1 MNNAIVTL
9 DVLHQGP
16 LWGWYVTMNFWAK
29 SVCTG
34 LMLILPF
41 LLMNKHDTKRMRFMV
56 PAVSFVFLNIT
67 LLFTLLDLHQPLRFW
82 HMFVY
87 PQFDSVLNL
96 GAWFL
101 TALNGFLLLHV
112 FFAWKDNETAYDKLL
127 PVTWVVAGISTIYTA
142 GLMGQANA
150 RELWHAGTELP
161 QMILAA
167 LMAGSAAL
175 MLLKAGGEKARRPLA
190 MIMGLATGVSL
201 LIFLAEV
208 WLAPQKSEEAEFMM
222 HLLVSG
228 ELKVYFLTGLL
239 LGFVLPVVAV
249 LGGRR
254 NPMVMAAASV
264 LSLTGLWL
272 VKHAWLLAPQL
283 LPLS

>member
-16 LWGWYVTMNFWAK
+16 MWGWYVTMNFWAK
-29 SVCTG
+29 SVATG
-34 LMLILPF
+34 VMLILPF
-41 LLMNKHDTKRMRFMV
+41 LLMNKHDSKRIRLLT
-56 PAVSFVFLNIT
+56 PALSFVFLNIT
-67 LLFTLLDLHQPLRFW
+67 LLFTLLDLHQPFRFW

-87 PQFDSVLNL
+87 PQFRSVLNL

-101 TALNGFLLLHV
+101 SGLNGFLLLHV
-112 FFAWKDNETAYDKLL
+112 FFAWKDKEDAYDKLL
-127 PVTWVVAGISTIYTA
+127 PVTWVVAAVATIYTA

-150 RELWHAGTELP
+150 RELWQVGTELP

-167 LMAGSAAL
+167 LMAGSSAL
-175 MLLKAGGEKARRPLA
+175 LLAKAGGEGARRPLA
-190 MIMGLATGVSL
+190 LILGLATGVSL
-201 LIFLAEV
+201 LIFLAEI
-208 WLAPQKSEEAEFMM
+208 WLAPQKSEEAEYMM
-222 HLLVSG
+222 HLLLSG
-228 ELKVYFLTGLL
+228 ELKMYFLPGLL
-239 LGFVLPVVAV
+239 LGFVLPVAAV
-249 LGGRR
+249 LGARR
-254 NPMVMAAASV
+254 NPLVMAAASV

>member
-16 LWGWYVTMNFWAK
+16 LWGWFVTMNFWAK
-29 SVCTG
+29 SVATG
-34 LMLILPF
+34 VVLLLPF
-41 LLMNKHDTKRMRFMV
+41 LLMRKDEGRMRLVV
-56 PAVSFVFLNIT
+56 PAISFVFLNIT
-67 LLFTLLDLHQPLRFW
+67 LLFTLLDLHQPTRFW

-87 PQFDSVLNL
+87 PQFDSILNL

-112 FFAWKDNETAYDKLL
+112 FFAWKGNERAYEKLL

-150 RELWHAGTELP
+150 RELWHVGTELP

-167 LMAGSAAL
+167 LMAGSAI
-175 MLLKAGGEKARRPLA
+175 MLLGRVGGEHARRPLA
-190 MIMGLATGVSL
+190 VVLGLSTTVSL
-201 LIFLAEV
+201 LIFLSEI
-208 WLAPQKSEEAEFMM
+208 WIAPQKSEEAAIAME
-222 HLLVSG
+222 LLVSG
-228 ELKVYFLTGLL
+228 ELRGLFLSGLL

-249 LGGRR
+249 VAARR
-254 NPMVMAAASV
+254 NVMVLTAASV
-264 LSLTGLWL
+264 LSLAGLWL

-283 LPLS
+283 IPLS